1 MESKSYS
8 SLRAG
13 AKQFRNV
20 CSFSLM
26 KVSLH
31 VPTSDDEKYRFSN
44 SKKKKKIIRNNGYST
59 EIQTGRNQSLK
70 VSGNNFRKVAE
81 HH

>member
-1 MESKSYS
+1 MF
-8 SLRAG
+8 LQG
-13 AKQFRNV
+13 MMRNTD
-20 CSFSLM
+20 LAIA
-26 KVSLH
+26 
-31 VPTSDDEKYRFSN
+31 
-44 SKKKKKIIRNNGYST
+44 KKKKIIRNNGYST